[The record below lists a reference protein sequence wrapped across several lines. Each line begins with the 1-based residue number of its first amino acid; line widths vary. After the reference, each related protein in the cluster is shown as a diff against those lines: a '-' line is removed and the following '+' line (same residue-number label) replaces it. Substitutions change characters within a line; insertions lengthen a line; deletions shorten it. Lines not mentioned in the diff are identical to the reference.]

1 MIRLESTRSLRRA
14 YLDWVEEQVEDFK
27 DSIPRS
33 ELLRLADQVVE
44 ELRLSRKGQY
54 QLTELLLCDA
64 VDRKIFRMLKLP
76 GYKRWCAHQE
86 TAIACGVESQ
96 ELLAQTEEISSLPAA
111 VALADQET
119 PGERPWSAPEERPPL
134 RSESTTAS
142 EPVAPR
148 PWKEFPALVVSP
160 RPVRAVASL

>member
-14 YLDWVEEQVEDFK
+14 YLEWVEEQIEEFK

-44 ELRLSRKGQY
+44 ELRLSRRGQY

-76 GYKRWCAHQE
+76 GYKRWCASQE
-86 TAIACGVESQ
+86 AAVACGVEPHSPV
-96 ELLAQTEEISSLPAA
+96 EEEILSLPAA
-111 VALADQET
+111 VACVEEDR
-119 PGERPWSAPEERPPL
+119 PGDRPWLDAEERL
-134 RSESTTAS
+134 RVEIAPSS
-142 EPVAPR
+142 EPVPLRPR
-148 PWKEFPALVVSP
+148 KDFPVLGTRP
-160 RPVRAVASL
+160 IPVRAMASL